1 MALELLSKITKNRPK
16 KWKLLNQFYNFF
28 YLRMSFDWKM
38 QDIFEISNQNEH
50 VKCGKNFIRSRFRDR
65 KL

>member
-38 QDIFEISNQNEH
+38 QDIFEISN
-50 VKCGKNFIRSRFRDR
+50 
-65 KL
+65 